1 MSVKRDEQLFVHSCR
16 TDSAQGVCRT
26 RGGESCAFD
35 GAMIVLQCI
44 ADCAHL
50 VHGPIACAG
59 NSYESRG
66 TLSHKGIL
74 HRRSYTTDIGEL
86 DIVYG
91 AEQRLFK
98 AIELTI
104 ADARP
109 QAVFVYATCVTGL
122 IGEDVR
128 SVCRRA
134 TESFGIPV
142 IPVEAPGFV
151 GPKNL
156 GNRIAG
162 DVLLEFVIGTQEP
175 PLQTPTDIVLVG
187 EYNIAGDLDL
197 VEPLFQRAG
206 IRILSRITGNASYSE
221 VCQAHRARA
230 TGVVCGRAL
239 INVARELEVRYGIP
253 FREISF
259 YGRTEMSRALR
270 SMAEMLAVHDPAVIE
285 RVESVIRDEEASLQ
299 EELRRY
305 DHLKGKRAVL
315 YTGGV
320 KSWSII
326 QALMDLGIEVV
337 AVGTKKSTY
346 EDEEKM
352 KAILG
357 PDAPLYENIS
367 PAMIRKLIREEGADM
382 LIAGGRNLYL
392 AIKEGIPFVDVNQE
406 RHLPYAGYAGLLNLA
421 GEISQSIQ
429 YYEREKR
436 ANAPIKREVEKDL
449 RPVLINPLKH
459 SMSIGA
465 AIAFQGIDRA
475 SVVMHGAQGC
485 NFLGKVLLTAHFKD
499 PVSLNGTKLF
509 VEDVVMGGADRLRD
523 TLRETE
529 SKERPDLIAVVTSGL
544 AEVRGEDIVL
554 EIREA
559 GISTPVVH
567 VPTPD
572 YSGGLEEGYVAAVL
586 GLLGLIEPVADEQSF
601 EHASRKIILLPGSS
615 LTPGDVNELQ
625 LICEDFGL
633 NPVCIPDTSCLD
645 GSRAGHSPISVGGV
659 AVSELKGCA
668 DASFAIAAGASMA
681 PAAER
686 LLERHRIPFEVFA
699 CLSNLN
705 ESDRLFTLLERIS
718 GRPTPSRYERQRR
731 VLRDGMRD
739 MAVRFGRKRV
749 MLAMDAE
756 RALQFAAL
764 LRPMGACVEAAII
777 PVATDYAG
785 QIDAERVIVGDLAT
799 LEERARLSPPDLII
813 ANSHGR
819 QAAERLSVPVFEW
832 GFPAFEQPG
841 FNSSVSIGYRG
852 VMDMLCR
859 IAGQLAH

>member
-1 MSVKRDEQLFVHSCR
+1 
-16 TDSAQGVCRT
+16 
-26 RGGESCAFD
+26 
-35 GAMIVLQCI
+35 MIVLQCI

-197 VEPLFQRAG
+197 VEPLFHRAG

-270 SMAEMLAVHDPAVIE
+270 SMAEMLVVHDPAVIE

-299 EELRRY
+299 AELRRY

-337 AVGTKKSTY
+337 DRKKFKMVVGSEREAYTEEWSATPDVSNSIRMYLSEMGKVPLLTR
-346 EDEEKM
+346 DEEVTLARNIRERERELRMMVLESPITMREIRNWETLIEQDEMTTKELMPRGRKSNQELSAMKRKM
-352 KAILG
+352 K
-357 PDAPLYENIS
+357 NI
-367 PAMIRKLIREEGADM
+367 AKLITRTEKE
-382 LIAGGRNLYL
+382 I
-392 AIKEGIPFVDVNQE
+392 IK
-406 RHLPYAGYAGLLNLA
+406 
-421 GEISQSIQ
+421 
-429 YYEREKR
+429 
-436 ANAPIKREVEKDL
+436 
-449 RPVLINPLKH
+449 
-459 SMSIGA
+459 
-465 AIAFQGIDRA
+465 
-475 SVVMHGAQGC
+475 
-485 NFLGKVLLTAHFKD
+485 LT
-499 PVSLNGTKLF
+499 
-509 VEDVVMGGADRLRD
+509 
-523 TLRETE
+523 
-529 SKERPDLIAVVTSGL
+529 
-544 AEVRGEDIVL
+544 
-554 EIREA
+554 
-559 GISTPVVH
+559 
-567 VPTPD
+567 
-572 YSGGLEEGYVAAVL
+572 
-586 GLLGLIEPVADEQSF
+586 
-601 EHASRKIILLPGSS
+601 
-615 LTPGDVNELQ
+615 
-625 LICEDFGL
+625 
-633 NPVCIPDTSCLD
+633 
-645 GSRAGHSPISVGGV
+645 
-659 AVSELKGCA
+659 
-668 DASFAIAAGASMA
+668 
-681 PAAER
+681 
-686 LLERHRIPFEVFA
+686 
-699 CLSNLN
+699 
-705 ESDRLFTLLERIS
+705 
-718 GRPTPSRYERQRR
+718 
-731 VLRDGMRD
+731 
-739 MAVRFGRKRV
+739 
-749 MLAMDAE
+749 E
-756 RALQFAAL
+756 RA
-764 LRPMGACVEAAII
+764 
-777 PVATDYAG
+777 
-785 QIDAERVIVGDLAT
+785 
-799 LEERARLSPPDLII
+799 
-813 ANSHGR
+813 
-819 QAAERLSVPVFEW
+819 
-832 GFPAFEQPG
+832 
-841 FNSSVSIGYRG
+841 
-852 VMDMLCR
+852 
-859 IAGQLAH
+859 